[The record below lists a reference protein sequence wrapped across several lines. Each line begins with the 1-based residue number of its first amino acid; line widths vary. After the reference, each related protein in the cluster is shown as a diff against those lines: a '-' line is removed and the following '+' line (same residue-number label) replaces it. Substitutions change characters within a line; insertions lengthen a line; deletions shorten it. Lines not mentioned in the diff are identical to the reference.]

1 MISSPVCLIF
11 IRNRL
16 IFFTDELSAKSLEV
30 IGELFPTG
38 GSPTDASS
46 TYGLARVSRELCE
59 TVQDALNVLDA
70 LELSNGHLEIRKCF
84 SEKYTP
90 GSFSPSWPGAVTRP
104 ISWLTF

>member
-1 MISSPVCLIF
+1 MISSPIGS
-11 IRNRL
+11 
-16 IFFTDELSAKSLEV
+16 FFTDELSAKSLEV

-84 SEKYTP
+84 SEKN
-90 GSFSPSWPGAVTRP
+90 TRLDR
-104 ISWLTF
+104 SHRAGLAQ